1 MSLIG
6 DISSEGNSNGTP
18 TNVLVTNG
26 NVAGTLVTADPNVF
40 VIANLTNNLLP
51 PVSGY
56 GAYFDSAANG
66 KAMIKCVAPTTQ
78 AYRID
83 FSGTVVAANPA
94 TNDGALIVKI
104 ESNLGLAQ
112 VFTGGTKPYPLG
124 PGQGAS
130 PSSTGFSVVVFG
142 AIANG
147 EVLFFKLS
155 SNKAD
160 TLTLTDLI
168 VVATV
173 IKPPA

>member
-1 MSLIG
+1 MSLISNSLCG
-6 DISSEGNSNGTP
+6 DNSNGTP
-18 TNVLVTNG
+18 TNVLVTKD
-26 NVAGTLVTADPNVF
+26 NVAGTLVTANPNTF

-51 PVSGY
+51 PAAGY
-56 GAYFDSAANG
+56 DAYFDSAANG

-124 PGQGAS
+124 PGQGTD

-142 AIANG
+142 TIANG

-173 IKPPA
+173 IEPPA